1 MDRDDEL
8 IGLTPLEKYR
18 RNKRRPN
25 KMGLRRKNIIFGV
38 LIGVILS
45 VLSSNFFDYFTPDH
59 DDNAVYLAPAVQP
72 KLTVASYRNYHIR
85 ARLAGVLANLDPV
98 KAQISTY
105 YQIMGQF
112 PTSKQDLDIAAFDL
126 SEHDHINLAMLTARG
141 GIKVTLSNELGINK
155 YLVLQPKTS
164 KNGAFIKWRCL
175 TNVDDKY
182 LGIPQHRICQPLVSI
197 K

>member
-1 MDRDDEL
+1 ML
-8 IGLTPLEKYR
+8 CKKT
-18 RNKRRPN
+18 
-25 KMGLRRKNIIFGV
+25 IIYGIV
-38 LIGVILS
+38 IGVTIS
-45 VLSSNFFDYFTPDH
+45 VLSSKFMNGAVPESS
-59 DDNAVYLAPAVQP
+59 DNKVYLVSAAQSE
-72 KLTVASYRNYHIR
+72 LTVASYRNYYIR
-85 ARLAGVLANLDPV
+85 ASLAGVLANIGPV

-105 YQIMGQF
+105 YQIMGKF

-126 SEHDHINLAMLTARG
+126 AEHDHINWAMLTDSG

-164 KNGAFIKWRCL
+164 KNGAFIKWRCM

-182 LGIPQHRICQPLVSI
+182 LGIRQHRICEPLVSI